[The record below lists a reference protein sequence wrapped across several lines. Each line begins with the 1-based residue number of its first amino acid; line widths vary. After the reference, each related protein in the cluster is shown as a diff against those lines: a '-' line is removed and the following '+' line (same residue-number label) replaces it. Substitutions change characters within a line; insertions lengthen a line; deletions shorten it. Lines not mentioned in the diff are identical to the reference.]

1 LGRISHV
8 LRQLLRAQ
16 GGEPP
21 EPEPSPESDLALA
34 PAEDR
39 EPWTTL
45 AAREPWTAP
54 AVTGADHAME
64 REIELARLEKEN
76 EELRRLLGIAPP
88 TTRSNPQGGEEMSE
102 HATYGSG
109 LHAGRVQPTQPR
121 PFEPP
126 LTLGG
131 FNVPRRQPVGIN
143 QPPVA
148 SLAMNQKRRPLG
160 PP

>member
-1 LGRISHV
+1 LQPPHV
-8 LRQLLRAQ
+8 
-16 GGEPP
+16 
-21 EPEPSPESDLALA
+21 
-34 PAEDR
+34 EDR

-54 AVTGADHAME
+54 AVTGADHALE

-76 EELRRLLGIAPP
+76 EELRRMLGIAPP
-88 TTRSNPQGGEEMSE
+88 QTYSMRPAQGNEDMGNANE
-102 HATYGSG
+102 HGNYSPTQ
-109 LHAGRVQPTQPR
+109 AGRVQQPQPR

-131 FNVPRRQPVGIN
+131 FNVPRRPPAGM
-143 QPPVA
+143 QPP
-148 SLAMNQKRRPLG
+148 SLPLKRRPLA